1 MKRSRAAREVKRNME
16 EIEAKHSMEAIDHE
30 EAIFTLHIFDALYD
44 LLWHDILNF
53 FTLPLGIRDVH
64 NTNWDCI
71 HGKFTIRDYFRTL
84 FREIIG

>member
-1 MKRSRAAREVKRNME
+1 MHAFMRLGDYFLKMNNKKVKE
-16 EIEAKHSMEAIDHE
+16 HE

-64 NTNWDCI
+64 NTNWHRV

>member
-1 MKRSRAAREVKRNME
+1 MKRSRAAMEVKRNME

-30 EAIFTLHIFDALYD
+30 EAIFTLHIIDALYD

-53 FTLPLGIRDVH
+53 FTLPVGIRDVH
-64 NTNWDCI
+64 NTNRHRV
-71 HGKFTIRDYFRTL
+71 HGKFTIRDNFCTL